1 MAGGAAASR
10 ITSSQ
15 QYLSQLDQQK
25 VQSENEYEGDK
36 QEIDAVDVEDNLNLT
51 GKDSNLD
58 LRSKKLKTVRIKED
72 HVGAG
77 ANQQV

>member
-1 MAGGAAASR
+1 M
-10 ITSSQ
+10 
-15 QYLSQLDQQK
+15 
-25 VQSENEYEGDK
+25 QSENEYEGDK
-36 QEIDAVDVEDNLNLT
+36 QEIDAADIEDNLNMT

-77 ANQQV
+77 ANQQAQPRFRSLNQAQSKR